1 MFTLMEEVLVVLR
14 NFEQENQI
22 LHEYVVHLQ
31 TNQASTSLGCISTT
45 KPQQKKPWIS
55 LFDKFDGTCSKFR
68 GFVNQVCLIIQLHP
82 HRIQLAQPKLDSLT
96 PYYQAWPLLGSH
108 LYWNINHLY
117 SMTSKCF
124 LKSLMPPLE
133 ILTKNAHL
141 TSKYNL
147 FVKDHVQ
154 LQYMH

>member
-1 MFTLMEEVLVVLR
+1 MEEVLVVLR

-68 GFVNQVCLIIQLHP
+68 GFVNQLCIIIQLHP
-82 HRIQLAQPKLDSLT
+82 HQYLTSLT
-96 PYYQAWPLLGSH
+96 QVAFISILLSNIAFVWFAPLLEH
-108 LYWNINHLY
+108 
-117 SMTSKCF
+117 
-124 LKSLMPPLE
+124 
-133 ILTKNAHL
+133 
-141 TSKYNL
+141 
-147 FVKDHVQ
+147 
-154 LQYMH
+154 